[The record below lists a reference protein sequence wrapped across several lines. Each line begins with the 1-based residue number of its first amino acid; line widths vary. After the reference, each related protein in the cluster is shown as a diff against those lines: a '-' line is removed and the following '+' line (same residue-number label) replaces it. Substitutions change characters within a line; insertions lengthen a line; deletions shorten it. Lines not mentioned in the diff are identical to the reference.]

1 MKNKLSDLKWK
12 VSNINNTNTD
22 IVKDEIETFILTHI
36 KNKTKQELYIK
47 ELKWISFSASVYVM
61 EDDYFNPWWKEQNKQ
76 AEIQWFNRWRNE
88 LNNLLIKIETF
99 LNSEINIEE
108 KNNDSIP
115 LISAW
120 LNISAWWD
128 IIIWSN
134 NKNIINE
141 IDDFLKIIEE
151 KNIDNKEEIKSLLE
165 EFKDTK
171 DKNKLVNIFS
181 ILWNWASIGSMIIA
195 LSNLIK

>member
-1 MKNKLSDLKWK
+1 MKDTLNELKSK
-12 VSNINNTNTD
+12 INNISKINID
-22 IVKDEIETFILTHI
+22 VVKDEIETFILTSI
-36 KNKTKQELYIK
+36 KNKIKQESYIK
-47 ELKWISFSASVYVM
+47 ELKGISFSTSIFVM
-61 EDDYFNPWWKEQNKQ
+61 EDDYFNPGGKEQNRQ
-76 AEIQWFNRWRNE
+76 AETQGFNIGRRE

-108 KNNDSIP
+108 NNNSTP
-115 LISAW
+115 LIPAGM
-120 LNISAWWD
+120 NIHAGGD
-128 IIIWSN
+128 IIIGNN

-141 IDDFLKIIEE
+141 IDDFLKLIEE
-151 KNIDNKEEIKSLLE
+151 KNINKKEEIKSLLE

-181 ILWNWASIGSMIIA
+181 ILGNGASIGSMIIA

>member
-1 MKNKLSDLKWK
+1 MKDTLNELKSK
-12 VSNINNTNTD
+12 INNISKINID
-22 IVKDEIETFILTHI
+22 VVKDEIETFILTSI
-36 KNKTKQELYIK
+36 KNKIKQESYIK
-47 ELKWISFSASVYVM
+47 ELKWISFSTSIFVM
-61 EDDYFNPWWKEQNKQ
+61 EDDYFNPWWKEQNRQ
-76 AEIQWFNRWRNE
+76 AETQWFNIWRRE

-108 KNNDSIP
+108 NNNSTP
-115 LISAW
+115 LIPAW
-120 LNISAWWD
+120 MNIHAWWD
-128 IIIWSN
+128 IIIWNN

-141 IDDFLKIIEE
+141 IDDFLKLIEE
-151 KNIDNKEEIKSLLE
+151 KNINKKEEIKSLLE